1 MLFSSI
7 IYAEEKRKVAVIYIP
22 NAFIQKRVK
31 NENEMA
37 VINIR
42 GVLMELLLEID
53 SDLYGPFETTDKKG
67 KKLIFVQCMKS
78 IYGTMVA
85 ILIYHKKFVKT
96 LKRTGFQ
103 LNPFHP

>member
-1 MLFSSI
+1 
-7 IYAEEKRKVAVIYIP
+7 
-22 NAFIQKRVK
+22 
-31 NENEMA
+31 MA

-42 GVLMELLLEID
+42 GLLVDLLLKID
-53 SDLYGPFETTDKKG
+53 PEFNENFVTIDKKG
-67 KKLIFVQCMKS
+67 EKLIFVQCMKS